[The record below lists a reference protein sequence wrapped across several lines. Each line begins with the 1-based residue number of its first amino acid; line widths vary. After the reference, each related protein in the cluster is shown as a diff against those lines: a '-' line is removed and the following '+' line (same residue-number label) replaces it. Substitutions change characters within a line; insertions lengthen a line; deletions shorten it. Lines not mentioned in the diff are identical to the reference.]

1 MLSSSPR
8 VSVIIPTYNGDRY
21 LSQAIDSVLSQT
33 YSNYEIVIVDDGST
47 DNTPQIV
54 QHYLDAHQSPSL
66 IRYIV
71 QSNQGVA
78 AVRNRGIKEARGELI
93 ALLDQDDVFLPE
105 KLAHQVAYFNTNPN
119 IAIVNSGWRLI
130 DQNNH
135 NISDIEPWHDL
146 PDLTLE
152 TWITRTPILPSSLM
166 FTRESWQQVGGF
178 NSRFNGVD
186 DVDFIWRLASQGY
199 EAIWLPEIT
208 VNYRQHQQT
217 VSNQKARERANLIVA
232 LHDYFFSQP
241 NLSDEIL
248 QLEKPTRYETL
259 TWMAWHLYHTNH
271 PQAMAEFLQKS
282 LLYTAYTVAITISDW
297 VHRFIGYCRGYGYEI
312 DLENFYNLPEW
323 KQLIT
328 ENISQNKPRV
338 SVIIPAYNCDQYIEQ
353 CVKSV
358 LEQTYTNYEVIVI
371 DDGSQDQTQ
380 EILKPFF
387 PVIKYIYQDNQGAA
401 KARNYGCEIAQGEFL
416 AFLDGDDFF
425 LPQKLAEQV
434 AIFDTD
440 SSIDF
445 IQSGWCVVN
454 QKGIVVSVI
463 KPWVHAPE
471 LNLETWVLHKCVRP
485 SAMILRRKWWEKV
498 GGFDHRYPPTEDLDF
513 VLRLS
518 LMGCKTVW
526 FKEIHACYRQHDN
539 NLMSGG
545 LKVIKN
551 TEIVMNQFFDH
562 SDLPDQIR
570 KLHQKESYE
579 RWLWLAWRMYRD
591 GYPDLMIYCLENS
604 IKHTFSPLTETIS
617 QWLDGFQN
625 IASDYGEKIDI
636 YALIK
641 SQEWQTVI
649 HKIMN
654 PKLTPR
660 PKSTLTPASNKP
672 HILLINTDDP
682 GIGGLAQYD
691 HLILCELAK
700 LGYRVTAVRP
710 QHHNPLVEEEKE
722 LGIQQYWLDYS
733 TSKDLPRILRNTQD
747 AETLYD
753 EIKPDF
759 IIFSDGWPYSHFAAK
774 QTAIQRNIPYMIAL
788 GLAMPEHI
796 NFTMGDGVPY
806 AKGVLYQYG
815 SSRTFNTA
823 AYEHIQI
830 LQDQFGLPKNKGNV
844 VYYGRSEKYFTSPNL
859 STRQRLRQEIGI
871 PEDGIMCLTTARLA
885 PIKGHRFQLEAIAKL
900 KHTSIWEKLYFV
912 WAGTG
917 QGSDHDLEH
926 ELKQKVEDLRV
937 SDRVIFLGQIWNIP
951 DWLDACDIF
960 ILTSLAEAAP
970 SFAIMEAMAKGLPII
985 ASAAGGIPE
994 GLGDTGKLLSDP
1006 NIDPEKTVNELV
1018 QSLQELAIN
1027 PLLLS
1032 KMGVASKQRAEEL
1045 FKEDRMLKQTLEI
1058 IEIALTSPQEDD
1070 LINLPLTKTE
1080 VKQLNHRLKYASLL
1094 WNAWYYYT
1102 QGNLSQMV
1110 NFLEQSLKYSPFEFA
1125 TESVLEWVND
1135 FVRLS
1140 NYKNHPLDASTLSQ
1154 SPEWKYAMERILGIV
1169 SRYP

>member
-8 VSVIIPTYNGDRY
+8 VSVVIPSYNGDRY

-47 DNTPQIV
+47 DNTSNII
-54 QHYLDAHQSPSL
+54 QHYIDTHQNPSL
-66 IRYIV
+66 IRYIL

-78 AVRNRGIKEARGELI
+78 AARNRGIQEARGELI

-105 KLAHQVAYFNTNPN
+105 KLAHQVDCFDANPRV
-119 IAIVNSGWRLI
+119 AIVNSGWRLI

-135 NISDIEPWHDL
+135 NISDIEPWHNL

-166 FTRESWQQVGGF
+166 FRRECWEAVGGF

-186 DVDFIWRLASQGY
+186 DVDFIWRLGLQGY
-199 EAIWLPEIT
+199 SAIWLPEIT
-208 VNYRQHQQT
+208 VNYRQHEQT
-217 VSNQKARERANLIVA
+217 VSNQKARERANLILS

-248 QLEKPTRYETL
+248 QLEKPARYETL

-282 LLYTAYTVAITISDW
+282 LLYTPYTVAITISDW
-297 VHRFIGYCRGYGYEI
+297 VHRFIGYCQGYGYE
-312 DLENFYNLPEW
+312 LELEKFYNLPQW
-323 KQLIT
+323 KQLII
-328 ENISQNKPRV
+328 ENIPQNKPRV
-338 SVIIPAYNCDQYIEQ
+338 SVIIPAYNCEQYIKQ

-371 DDGSQDQTQ
+371 DDGSQDQTR
-380 EILKPFF
+380 EILKHFF

-401 KARNYGCEIAQGEFL
+401 KARNHGCEIAQGEFL

-434 AIFDTD
+434 ATFDNDPT
-440 SSIDF
+440 IDL

-454 QKGIVVSVI
+454 QKGIGVSVI
-463 KPWVHAPE
+463 TPWGNAPE

-485 SAMILRRKWWEKV
+485 SAMILRREWWEKV

-526 FKEIHACYRQHDN
+526 LKEIHACYRQHDH

-551 TEIVMNQFFDH
+551 TEIVMDNFFNYPN
-562 SDLPDQIR
+562 LPDQIR
-570 KLHQKESYE
+570 KLYRKESYD
-579 RWLWLAWRMYRD
+579 RWVWLAWRMYRD
-591 GYPDLMIYCLENS
+591 GYTDLMIYCLEKS
-604 IKHTFSPLTETIS
+604 IEYTFFPVTETIS
-617 QWLDGFQN
+617 QWLEGFQN
-625 IASDYGEKIDI
+625 IAADYGEKIDT
-636 YALIK
+636 YALIQ
-641 SQEWQTVI
+641 SQEWQSII

-654 PKLTPR
+654 PKLTPQT
-660 PKSTLTPASNKP
+660 KSTLTPPSNKP
-672 HILLINTDDP
+672 HILLMNTDDP

-691 HLILCELAK
+691 HLIMCELAK
-700 LGYRVTAVRP
+700 LGYKVTAVRP
-710 QHHNPLVEEEKE
+710 QHHNPLVEAEKE

-774 QTAIQRNIPYMIAL
+774 QIAIQRHIPYMIAL

-796 NFTMGDGVPY
+796 NFTMGDGIPY

-815 SSRTFNTA
+815 LARTFNTA

-830 LQDQFGLPKNKGNV
+830 LQDQFGLPKDQGNV
-844 VYYGRSEKYFTSPNL
+844 VYYGRSEKYFAPPNL
-859 STRQRLRQEIGI
+859 ATRQRLRQEIGI

-885 PIKGHRFQLEAIAKL
+885 PIKGHRFQLEAIAQL

-917 QGSDHDLEH
+917 QGSDHNLEH
-926 ELKQKVEDLRV
+926 ELKQKVQELGV
-937 SDRVIFLGQIWNIP
+937 GNKVIFLGQRWDIP

-1018 QSLQELAIN
+1018 QTLQELAVN
-1027 PLLLS
+1027 PLFLS
-1032 KMGVASKQRAEEL
+1032 KMGVAAKQRAEEL

-1058 IEIALTSPQEDD
+1058 IETALTSPEENT
-1070 LINLPLTKTE
+1070 LKNLPLTKTE
-1080 VKQLNHRLKYASLL
+1080 VKHLNHRLKYASLL
-1094 WNAWYYYT
+1094 WNAWYHYT
-1102 QGNLSQMV
+1102 QGNLSEMV
-1110 NFLEQSLKYSPFEFA
+1110 DFLEQSLKYSPFEFV
-1125 TESVLEWVND
+1125 TESVLEWVSD

-1140 NYKNHPLDASTLSQ
+1140 NYKNHYLDASTLSQ

-1169 SRYP
+1169 SHL

>member
-33 YSNYEIVIVDDGST
+33 YSNYEIIIVDDGST
-47 DNTPQIV
+47 DNTPNII
-54 QHYLDAHQSPSL
+54 QHFVEIHNNPSV
-66 IRYIV
+66 IHYIT

-78 AVRNRGIKEARGELI
+78 AARNRGIQEARGEFI

-105 KLAHQVAYFNTNPN
+105 KLGHQVACFDANPN
-119 IAIVNSGWRLI
+119 VAIVNSGWRLI
-130 DQNNH
+130 DQNNYH
-135 NISDIEPWHDL
+135 ISDIEPWHNL

-152 TWITRTPILPSSLM
+152 TWIKRTPILPSSLM
-166 FTRESWQQVGGF
+166 FRRESWQQVGGF
-178 NSRFNGVD
+178 NSQFNGVD
-186 DVDFIWRLASQGY
+186 DVDFIWRLASQEY
-199 EAIWLPEIT
+199 AAIWLPEIT
-208 VNYRQHQQT
+208 VNYRQHEQT
-217 VSNQKARERANLIVA
+217 VSHQKARERANLMLA

-248 QLEKPTRYETL
+248 QLEKPARYETL
-259 TWMAWHLYHTNH
+259 TWMAWHLYHTHH

-282 LLYTAYTVAITISDW
+282 LLYTPYTVAITISDW
-297 VHRFIGYCRGYGYEI
+297 INRFMGYCQGYGYEL

-323 KQLIT
+323 QQLIT
-328 ENISQNKPRV
+328 QILPQNKPRV
-338 SVIIPAYNCDQYIEQ
+338 SVIIPAYNCDKYIEQ

-380 EILKPFF
+380 QILKPFF

-401 KARNYGCEIAQGEFL
+401 KARNHGCEIAQGEFL

-425 LPQKLAEQV
+425 LPQKLAEQI
-434 AIFDTD
+434 AAFDAD
-440 SSIDF
+440 PSIDLL
-445 IQSGWCVVN
+445 QSGWCVVN
-454 QKGIVVSVI
+454 QKGIGVSVI
-463 KPWVHAPE
+463 MPWLNAPE
-471 LNLETWVLHKCVRP
+471 LNLETWILHKCVRP
-485 SAMILRRKWWEKV
+485 SAMILRREWWEKV
-498 GGFDHRYPPTEDLDF
+498 GGFDHHYPPTEDLDF

-518 LMGCKTVW
+518 LMGCNTVW
-526 FKEIHACYRQHDN
+526 LKEIHACYRQHDN

-551 TEIVMNQFFDH
+551 TGIIMDQFFDH
-562 SDLPDQIR
+562 PDLPDKIR
-570 KLHQKESYE
+570 QLRRKESYD
-579 RWLWLAWRMYRD
+579 RWVWLAWRMYRD
-591 GYPDLMIYCLENS
+591 HYPQLMIYCLEKS
-604 IKHTFSPLTETIS
+604 IEYTFFPLTQTIY
-617 QWLDGFQN
+617 QWIDAFQN
-625 IASDYGEKIDI
+625 IASDYGEKIDT
-636 YALIK
+636 YDLIQ
-641 SQEWQTVI
+641 SQEWQSII

-654 PKLTPR
+654 PKLTSQ
-660 PKSTLTPASNKP
+660 PKPTITPPLNKP

-710 QHHNPLVEEEKE
+710 KHDNPLVEEEKE

-747 AETLYD
+747 AEALYD

-774 QTAIQRNIPYMIAL
+774 QIAIQRHIPYMIAL

-796 NFTMGDGVPY
+796 NFTMGDGIAY

-815 SSRTFNTA
+815 LARTFNTA
-823 AYEHIQI
+823 AYEHIRI
-830 LQDQFGLPKNKGNV
+830 LQDQFGLPKDKGNV
-844 VYYGRSEKYFTSPNL
+844 VYYGRSEKYFASPNL

-885 PIKGHRFQLEAIAKL
+885 PIKGHRFQLEAIAQL

-917 QGSDHDLEH
+917 EGSDHNLEP
-926 ELKQKVEDLRV
+926 ELKQKVEDLGV
-937 SDRVIFLGQIWNIP
+937 SGKVIFLGQRWDIP

-1006 NIDPEKTVNELV
+1006 NIDPEKTVTDLV
-1018 QSLQELAIN
+1018 ETLQELAVN

-1045 FKEDRMLKQTLEI
+1045 FKEDRMLKQTLKI
-1058 IEIALTSPQEDD
+1058 IEIALTSPEENG
-1070 LINLPLTKTE
+1070 LSHLPLTKTE
-1080 VKQLNHRLKYASLL
+1080 VKHLNHCLKYSSLL
-1094 WNAWYYYT
+1094 WNAWYHYT
-1102 QGNLSQMV
+1102 QGNLSEMV
-1110 NFLEQSLKYSPFEFA
+1110 NFLEQSLKYSPFEFV
-1125 TESVLEWVND
+1125 TESVLEWAND

-1140 NYKNHPLDASTLSQ
+1140 SYKKYPLDASTLSQ

-1169 SRYP
+1169 AR